1 MIENFNNIYLLIL
14 FILLQVL
21 FGVYLFRIIFAPEG
35 LAKEFNVDKSGILPL
50 RYVGTF
56 AAGLIIMGVY
66 ILFRPDGPSGTW
78 VYFNLFWTRQVLLF
92 NSLIQYHALAR
103 IVNTL
108 TFLTV
113 SWSLV
118 PSIGSNGLAI
128 ALSVGMVIQKIIEY
142 IFVSKTKKKP

>member
-78 VYFNLFWTRQVLLF
+78 VYFNLFFIISIFQLLYDF
-92 NSLIQYHALAR
+92 LLA
-103 IVNTL
+103 
-108 TFLTV
+108 
-113 SWSLV
+113 
-118 PSIGSNGLAI
+118 
-128 ALSVGMVIQKIIEY
+128 
-142 IFVSKTKKKP
+142 SKTMCFHHKC

>member
-35 LAKEFNVDKSGILPL
+35 LAKEFNVDKSGVLPL

-78 VYFNLFWTRQVLLF
+78 VYFNLFFIISIFQLL
-92 NSLIQYHALAR
+92 YD
-103 IVNTL
+103 
-108 TFLTV
+108 FLFYF
-113 SWSLV
+113 
-118 PSIGSNGLAI
+118 
-128 ALSVGMVIQKIIEY
+128 KIIDKD
-142 IFVSKTKKKP
+142 IGAKNSITDLGVSVFAVVSSIILIWGLSDKIYL